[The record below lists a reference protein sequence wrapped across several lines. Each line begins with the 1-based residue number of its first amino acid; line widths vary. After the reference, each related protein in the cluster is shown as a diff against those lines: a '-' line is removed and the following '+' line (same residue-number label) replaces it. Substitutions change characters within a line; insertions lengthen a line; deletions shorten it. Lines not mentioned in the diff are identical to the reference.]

1 MNDEKLIVDEQY
13 SNYALESFF
22 LINYWVCQNGIILSK
37 EDYENIFEHLHTNP
51 SFDSN
56 FFHTSREV
64 QLYCLKYSLLG
75 EGNAEL
81 VKKILEKRFDNVDI
95 ILNKYTKCSHKQ
107 TYQYL
112 LLKYMDNEN
121 RIIQILNFKDYR
133 MMVLCLNIVF
143 YFDFSEDYVS
153 SKVETEYLRLL
164 ESIPVILVKE
174 VKELLQ
180 QNRFDE
186 FLLLLQ
192 DVEPI
197 KEVLITSEETLT
209 RYALPWENAI
219 MTFIERRTNGTRFF
233 NQIVEEKGIPI
244 NSKKL
249 NDWLNFDLNERSEEF
264 LEIYNNDFTFK
275 NKCLDF
281 YVQFREL
288 YNLLCES
295 IKRDYEMYYVKKY
308 LDDGFETGEEKAQGD
323 KHYDIVN
330 ILKKMIYMLWN
341 CWEYTKV
348 FSKEDLYMIINI
360 VKLAKSEGIRYAR
373 NIYLEEEYQ
382 KIYRNYTNSR

>member
-1 MNDEKLIVDEQY
+1 
-13 SNYALESFF
+13 
-22 LINYWVCQNGIILSK
+22 
-37 EDYENIFEHLHTNP
+37 
-51 SFDSN
+51 
-56 FFHTSREV
+56 
-64 QLYCLKYSLLG
+64 
-75 EGNAEL
+75 
-81 VKKILEKRFDNVDI
+81 
-95 ILNKYTKCSHKQ
+95 
-107 TYQYL
+107 
-112 LLKYMDNEN
+112 MDNEN

-164 ESIPVILVKE
+164 ESIPVTLVKE

-219 MTFIERRTNGTRFF
+219 RTFIERRTNGTRFF
-233 NQIVEEKGIPI
+233 NQIVEGKGIPI

-264 LEIYNNDFTFK
+264 LK
-275 NKCLDF
+275 
-281 YVQFREL
+281 
-288 YNLLCES
+288 
-295 IKRDYEMYYVKKY
+295 
-308 LDDGFETGEEKAQGD
+308 
-323 KHYDIVN
+323 
-330 ILKKMIYMLWN
+330 
-341 CWEYTKV
+341 
-348 FSKEDLYMIINI
+348 IN
-360 VKLAKSEGIRYAR
+360 A
-373 NIYLEEEYQ
+373 
-382 KIYRNYTNSR
+382 